1 LWFKSTRRGSQ
12 SGFPPAEP
20 DRPVPAI
27 DPKGFRLESRTRLA
41 WREIVR
47 STASLTDIALNLGFS
62 DLPHLSRSIHVF
74 TGRSPSGWRTV
85 RS

>member
-1 LWFKSTRRGSQ
+1 M
-12 SGFPPAEP
+12 
-20 DRPVPAI
+20 
-27 DPKGFRLESRTRLA
+27 A
-41 WREIVR
+41 WHEIVR

-85 RS
+85 RT